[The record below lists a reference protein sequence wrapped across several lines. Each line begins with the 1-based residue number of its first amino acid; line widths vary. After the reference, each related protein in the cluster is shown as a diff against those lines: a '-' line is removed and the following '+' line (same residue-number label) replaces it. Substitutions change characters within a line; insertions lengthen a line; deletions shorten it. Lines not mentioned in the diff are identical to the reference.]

1 MIVIFP
7 FTLFS
12 QWIYTQYIYMI
23 FELDRESEYIH
34 NTLSLH
40 LIFTTEQDYPNLYIL
55 HSIIGNTFLI

>member
-1 MIVIFP
+1 
-7 FTLFS
+7 
-12 QWIYTQYIYMI
+12 MI

-40 LIFTTEQDYPNLYIL
+40 LIFTTEQDYPNLHIL